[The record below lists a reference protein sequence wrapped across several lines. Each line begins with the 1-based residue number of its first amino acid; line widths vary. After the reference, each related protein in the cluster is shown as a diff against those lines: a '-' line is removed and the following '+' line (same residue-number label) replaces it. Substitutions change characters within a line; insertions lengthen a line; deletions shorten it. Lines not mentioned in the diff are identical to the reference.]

1 MKKEI
6 DLEEILNS
14 IVENTNPHGD
24 RVFFKEDI
32 LKAMKEACNQCLTL
46 AAENAEISWIE
57 NNIEMESGSD
67 FSFRDS
73 DCNWCGIS
81 IKEDSILQIKDRIK

>member
-32 LKAMKEACNQCLTL
+32 LKAMKEACNQ
-46 AAENAEISWIE
+46 
-57 NNIEMESGSD
+57 
-67 FSFRDS
+67 
-73 DCNWCGIS
+73 
-81 IKEDSILQIKDRIK
+81 

>member
-6 DLEEILNS
+6 NLEEILNS

-32 LKAMKEACNQCLTL
+32 LKAMKESCSQCLDL
-46 AAENAEISWIE
+46 AAENAWYEYEDLETGEIFDYTDVMTDDMVGV
-57 NNIEMESGSD
+57 NID
-67 FSFRDS
+67 
-73 DCNWCGIS
+73 
-81 IKEDSILQIKDRIK
+81 KDSILQIKDWIK